1 MNCNTKLKTIF
12 YITKRPTFF
21 VKCKIQNE
29 EGGVKRLKRLRS
41 LTKQTENTNFTNLP
55 KFSKFSKLPFESR
68 SPNSF

>member
-21 VKCKIQNE
+21 VKYRIQNE
-29 EGGVKRLKRLRS
+29 GEGLKRLKTLKSLRS

-55 KFSKFSKLPFESR
+55 KFSKLPFESR